1 MGLKDAHLPKAR
13 IGPRRCLLQGLPVS
27 ASAVIVKTTHLSTF
41 FKRGRNREFLVFAFS
56 LPETLFIA
64 FYLLLVGSPG
74 SSVASTAPVVP
85 RHPPKSL
92 YSGQGQPHR
101 QVTRAVAKG
110 PMFRGPSPWFN
121 ALLLLS

>member
-1 MGLKDAHLPKAR
+1 MSLKDAHLPKAR
-13 IGPRRCLLQGLPVS
+13 IGPSRCLLQGLPVS

-74 SSVASTAPVVP
+74 SSVAQPQLSPGIP
-85 RHPPKSL
+85 QSL
-92 YSGQGQPHR
+92 CIRDKASLTGR
-101 QVTRAVAKG
+101 
-110 PMFRGPSPWFN
+110 
-121 ALLLLS
+121 

>member
-1 MGLKDAHLPKAR
+1 MSLKDAHLPKTR

-74 SSVASTAPVVP
+74 SSVAQPQLSPGI
-85 RHPPKSL
+85 PPKSL
-92 YSGQGQPHR
+92 YLGQGQPHR

-110 PMFRGPSPWFN
+110 PMFRGPCPWFN